1 MSTYS
6 HVGKAI
12 RRVDGVEKV
21 TGSAKYTVD
30 ISLPGTLCAKILR
43 SPHPHARILNI
54 EIEKA
59 KKLLGVQGVITAE
72 DTKKIAYS
80 NWRRYPHLKD
90 EYPLTSDKA
99 RFIGDEIAS
108 VAAVDE
114 ETAEEALTLIEVEY
128 EILPAVFDPEKAM
141 EEGAP
146 QVHEGPK
153 LKNNVSESRHIE
165 FGDVDEGFKKCD
177 YVREDSF
184 DIHPVSHAA
193 MEPHNSLAQYD
204 LQGRL
209 TVWTSTQVPYYIQIL
224 LAETLGMREGDIR
237 VIRPHVGGG
246 FGGKMELFKDQYC
259 AARLSM
265 LTGKPVRIE
274 YTREEEFACTRHRT
288 AMKYSLKTGFNED
301 GTLVAKECRAIL
313 DGGAYNA
320 MGPTALYLTGFFQNF
335 PYTIPNYR
343 YDGYHVHTNK
353 SPSSAMRGFGG
364 PQAEFTCDSQ
374 IDMIAE
380 QLGMDPAEIRL
391 KNGMEPGHEIEGYCK
406 VGSCGFKEC
415 VDLAMEKTQWKEKRG
430 KLPRGR
436 GIGMGCYGF
445 MSGGVFNWINTPY
458 AFSAAMA
465 RISHDGMV
473 DIYVG
478 AAEIGQGSDTVM
490 AQIAAEELGV
500 SLDRVR
506 VISGDTAVCPPDL
519 GAWGSRQ
526 TLMTGNAVKM
536 AASEAKQK
544 LIEVASGMMGPN
556 IVYELDARDE
566 RIFLKERP
574 DRGVPYEDVVKIAVR
589 ANHGQAIVGR
599 GHYTPH
605 GKGMVSPAFAFG
617 AQVAEVGVDEET
629 GKVTLLHVTTA
640 HDCGQ
645 VINRHGVEGQLEGAF
660 VMGQGYALSEDL
672 VTDEGKVL
680 NPSFVDYK
688 LPRATDVPDSF
699 ESLLVE
705 TYEPEGPFGAKEAG
719 EGLTNPS
726 AGCIANAV
734 YDAIGVR
741 IYDLP
746 ITPEKVLK
754 ALEEQKKK
762 GQEKRPKDKGQR
774 TKGKG

>member
-1 MSTYS
+1 MTAYS
-6 HVGKAI
+6 YVGKAV

-21 TGSAKYTVD
+21 TGTAKYTVD
-30 ISLPGTLCAKILR
+30 IRLPGMLFGKLLR
-43 SPHPHARILNI
+43 SPHPHAQILNI
-54 EIEKA
+54 ETGKA
-59 KKLLGVQGVITAE
+59 RKLLGVRGIITAE
-72 DTKKIAYS
+72 DTRKVPYS
-80 NWRRYPHLKD
+80 NWRRYTHLMD
-90 EYPLTSDKA
+90 EYPLTPDKV
-99 RFIGDEIAS
+99 RYIGDEIAA

-114 ETAEEALTLIEVEY
+114 DTAEEALTLIDVDY
-128 EILPAVFDPEKAM
+128 EILPAVFDPEEAM
-141 EEGAP
+141 QDGAP
-146 QVHEGPK
+146 QIHEGATV
-153 LKNNVSESRHIE
+153 KNNVSETRHIE
-165 FGDVDEGFKKCD
+165 FGAVDAAFKACD
-177 YVREDSF
+177 FIREDVF
-184 DIHPVSHAA
+184 ELHPVTHAA

-204 LQGRL
+204 LEGRL

-224 LAETLGMREGDIR
+224 LAQTLGMKEGDIR
-237 VIRPHVGGG
+237 VILPHVGGG
-246 FGGKMELFKDQYC
+246 FGGKIELFKDQYC
-259 AARLSM
+259 AAHLSM
-265 LTGKPVRIE
+265 VTGKPVKIE
-274 YTREEEFACTRHRT
+274 YTREEEFSCTRRRT

-301 GTLVAKECRAIL
+301 GTLLAKECRTIL

-335 PYTIPNYR
+335 PYTIPTYR
-343 YDGYHVHTNK
+343 YDGHHVYTNK

-391 KNGMEPGHEIEGYCK
+391 KNGMEPGHEITGYCK
-406 VGSCGFKEC
+406 VASCGFKEC
-415 VDLAMEKTQWKEKRG
+415 VNLAMESTKWTEKRG

-458 AFSAAMA
+458 AFSAAMV
-465 RISHDGMV
+465 RISYDGMV

-478 AAEIGQGSDTVM
+478 SADVGQGSDTAM

-500 SLDRVR
+500 PMSYVR
-506 VISGDTAVCPPDL
+506 VTSGDTAVCPPDL

-526 TLMTGNAVKM
+526 TLMTGNALRM
-536 AASEAKQK
+536 AACEAKQK
-544 LIEVASGMMGPN
+544 LLDAAAGMMGPN
-556 IVYELDARDE
+556 IVYELDAKDE
-566 RIFLKERP
+566 KIFLKERP
-574 DRGVPYEDVVKIAVR
+574 ERSLPYPEVVKAAIR
-589 ANHGQAIVGR
+589 ANSGQAIVGR

-617 AQVAEVGVDEET
+617 AQVAEVEVDEET
-629 GKVTLLHVTTA
+629 GKVSLVQVTTA

-660 VMGQGYALSEDL
+660 VMGQGYVLSENL

-680 NPSFVDYK
+680 NPSFIDYK
-688 LPRATDVPDSF
+688 LMRAPDVPENF
-699 ESLLVE
+699 TSLLVE

-726 AGCIANAV
+726 AGCIANAI

-746 ITPEKVLK
+746 ITPEKILK
-754 ALEEQKKK
+754 ALE
-762 GQEKRPKDKGQR
+762 RQR
-774 TKGKG
+774 KQKGKR